1 MPRTAD
7 RISLAPKS
15 PMSVSGLSL
24 SGTVIPAGVDH
35 RLILSFAA
43 IEGHWWWRIVSCI
56 QFGVTHDDC
65 DHYRKGRQAVY
76 RKIRT
81 LIQTYAIVLLFAH
94 WNACILRVIYEGSS
108 GKSPAGISERDRTLK
123 REPIQQLI

>member
-1 MPRTAD
+1 
-7 RISLAPKS
+7 
-15 PMSVSGLSL
+15 MSVSGLSL

-43 IEGHWWWRIVSCI
+43 IEGALVVAHCLVHSILVSPMTTVIITEKVGKRVC
-56 QFGVTHDDC
+56 
-65 DHYRKGRQAVY
+65 

-108 GKSPAGISERDRTLK
+108 GRVPRGYRSAVRL
-123 REPIQQLI
+123 

>member
-1 MPRTAD
+1 MFSAFD
-7 RISLAPKS
+7 SAS
-15 PMSVSGLSL
+15 PMT
-24 SGTVIPAGVDH
+24 TVIITEKVGKRV
-35 RLILSFAA
+35 
-43 IEGHWWWRIVSCI
+43 C
-56 QFGVTHDDC
+56 
-65 DHYRKGRQAVY
+65 

-108 GKSPAGISERDRTLK
+108 GKSPAGISERGETLK